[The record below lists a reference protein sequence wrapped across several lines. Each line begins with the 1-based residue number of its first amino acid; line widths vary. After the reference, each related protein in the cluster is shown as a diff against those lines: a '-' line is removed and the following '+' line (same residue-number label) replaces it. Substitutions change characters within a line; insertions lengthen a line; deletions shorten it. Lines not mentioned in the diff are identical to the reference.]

1 VRAEATEPGASMP
14 APAPGRPWSSAGLF
28 LGLCLG
34 FVVSAAQAG
43 AAPPGDPFGNVAAAY
58 LVKVDGREVW
68 ARNPDV
74 ALPPASLTKMMTAL
88 LVLERSD
95 LRGVAT
101 ISPAA
106 SRETGTRLG
115 LSPGDRMPVID
126 LLAGSL
132 LGSAND
138 ACRALAEHVAGSET
152 KFVALMNARAR
163 ALGLS
168 RTRFAN
174 ACGHD
179 APGMRSTARD
189 LARLAET
196 AMENPVFAKMA
207 GLEDGWISTAD
218 AGRKYPLENRNL
230 LIGRYRG
237 AIGVKTGFTAAA
249 GKCLVALAERGGKRV
264 LLVLLNAPD
273 RWWKAERILDA
284 AFADG
289 SGASSARP

>member
-1 VRAEATEPGASMP
+1 MR
-14 APAPGRPWSSAGLF
+14 AGLL
-28 LGLCLG
+28 LGICFGL
-34 FVVSAAQAG
+34 VASAAWAG
-43 AAPPGDPFGNVAAAY
+43 GSGAGDPFGNVAAAY

-68 ARNPDV
+68 ARNADAP
-74 ALPPASLTKMMTAL
+74 LPPASLTKMMTAL
-88 LVLERSD
+88 LVLERAD
-95 LRGVAT
+95 LRSVAT
-101 ISPAA
+101 VSRKA

-115 LSPGDRMPVID
+115 LAPGDRMPVID
-126 LLAGSL
+126 LLAATL

-138 ACRALAEHVAGSET
+138 ACHVLADHVAGSEK
-152 KFVALMNARAR
+152 KFVDIMNARER
-163 ALGLS
+163 ELGLS
-168 RTRFAN
+168 GTRFAN

-196 AMENPVFAKMA
+196 AMGNPVFAKMT

-218 AGRKYPLENRNL
+218 GGEKFSLKNKNL

-237 AIGVKTGFTAAA
+237 AIGVKTGFTGSA

-273 RWWKAERILDA
+273 RWWKAEEILDA
-284 AFADG
+284 AFAHG
-289 SGASSARP
+289 SGASSGRP